1 MRGKTTRPS
10 KKILCPFWFIVL
22 FVIPGRRRRPHT
34 LTEMATRTSDKEYL
48 SCQQIFRTQK
58 PHQIAMKLSIL
69 YPHHPYKIKEDE
81 QRREFIF
88 DELRKLWVR
97 LTSEEWVRQNF
108 AQYLVQVMKYPASY
122 VAIEREIRLGER
134 KKRFDLLVFNKAAQ
148 PWMMIE

>member
-1 MRGKTTRPS
+1 
-10 KKILCPFWFIVL
+10 
-22 FVIPGRRRRPHT
+22 
-34 LTEMATRTSDKEYL
+34 
-48 SCQQIFRTQK
+48 
-58 PHQIAMKLSIL
+58 MKLLIH

-81 QRREFIF
+81 ERREFIF

-122 VAIEREIRLGER
+122 VAIEREMKLGER

-148 PWMMIE
+148 PWMMIECKKMERPLDKTVIWQILHYNIAIPVKYLVITNGEESLAYVKGEMDFDPIEELPEWE

>member
-1 MRGKTTRPS
+1 
-10 KKILCPFWFIVL
+10 
-22 FVIPGRRRRPHT
+22 
-34 LTEMATRTSDKEYL
+34 
-48 SCQQIFRTQK
+48 
-58 PHQIAMKLSIL
+58 MKLTIR

-81 QRREFIF
+81 ERREFIF

-134 KKRFDLLVFNKAAQ
+134 KKRFDLLVFNKSAQ
-148 PWMMIE
+148 PWMMIECKKMERPLDSTVIWQILHYNIAVPVKYLVITNGENSLGYVKGELDFEPIENLPEWE